1 MRVDYVLRP
10 RGIRLT
16 PRRLARGWNATT
28 TRTLY
33 EHDMES
39 PLGRT
44 FFLYYPENFPNRTL
58 SNFCRGSKASQREF
72 IQDGGI
78 PTPLAFKATKYVVRP
93 LYHRA
98 GQGWRITEDPEDF
111 SSTTEYISPIFPK
124 AWEYRLIW
132 CKGTLLITLL
142 KRVPE
147 ELDEASPW
155 NHSNGAFFVT
165 VEEEEN
171 NRLRRT
177 EAREFLSENAIIQQA
192 DLVAADIMLD
202 RDYRWC
208 VCEFNFCPS
217 LQIEA
222 NLRKVIEHVSQM
234 E

>member
-1 MRVDYVLRP
+1 MRIDYVLRP
-10 RGIRLT
+10 RGIRST
-16 PRRLARGWNATT
+16 PRRLAGGWNATT
-28 TRTLY
+28 TRLY
-33 EHDMES
+33 VDNIRS
-39 PLGRT
+39 Y
-44 FFLYYPENFPNRTL
+44 FFLYYPENHPNRTL
-58 SNFCRGSKASQREF
+58 STFCRRNKASQREF
-72 IQDGGI
+72 IQSGGI
-78 PTPLAFKATKYVVRP
+78 PTPLLDIGESSCKYVIRP

-98 GQGWRITEDPEDF
+98 GQGWRITEDPEAFDRGK
-111 SSTTEYISPIFPK
+111 EYVSPIFPK

-147 ELDEASPW
+147 ELGVEAPW

-177 EAREFLSENAIIQQA
+177 EAREFLSENTIIQQA

-202 RDYRWC
+202 REYRWC

-222 NLRKVIEHVSQM
+222 NLRKVIEHVNQLG
-234 E
+234 